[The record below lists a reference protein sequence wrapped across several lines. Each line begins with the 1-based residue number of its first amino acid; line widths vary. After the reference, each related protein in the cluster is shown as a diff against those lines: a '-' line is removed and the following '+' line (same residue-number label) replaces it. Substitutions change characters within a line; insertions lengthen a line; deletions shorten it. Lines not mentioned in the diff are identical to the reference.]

1 MECDIVFIDKTNFLA
16 HHGVMGMKWGVR
28 KSIKRMNRV
37 SKGTARMKYWRDFNK
52 KFAEQADRRIAK
64 AESKGKKPANRYLK
78 NQKVYWERV
87 NNLENKIKVNNFA
100 NDIAKKVIED
110 HLNVPLK
117 TVTGRTFNYHVYS
130 PLITSKYKKYKIDK
144 KKLNN
149 DSFKKS
155 KNKTIYYKV

>member
-1 MECDIVFIDKTNFLA
+1 MDFYKSEETYLA
-16 HHGVMGMKWGVR
+16 HYGVMGMKWGVR

-37 SKGTARMKYWRDFNK
+37 SKGTARMEYWRDFNK
-52 KFAEQADRRIAK
+52 RFAEQADRRIAK
-64 AESKGKKPANRYLK
+64 AERKGKKPANRYVK

-87 NNLENKIKVNNFA
+87 NNLENKIKANNLA

-110 HLNVPLK
+110 SLNVPLK

-144 KKLNN
+144 KKLKAN
-149 DSFKKS
+149 SFIKTN
-155 KNKTIYYKV
+155 NKTLYYKV